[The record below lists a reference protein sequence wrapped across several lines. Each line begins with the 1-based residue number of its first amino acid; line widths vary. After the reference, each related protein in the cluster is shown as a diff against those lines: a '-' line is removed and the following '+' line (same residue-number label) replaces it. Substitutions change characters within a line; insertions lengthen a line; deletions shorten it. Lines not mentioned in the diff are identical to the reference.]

1 MMDGA
6 IDQLALTGYQ
16 FRLPTFEGPLDV
28 LLRLIER
35 DQLDITDISL
45 IAVTDQFLSHLAG
58 LGEQPPALVAE
69 FTAVGG
75 RLVLLKSRSLLPRPA
90 AVNDEPDPDELVRQL
105 EQYRALK
112 AVSEQLAI
120 RDRTALGGFARGEAV
135 AIPDAPPPRLAIH
148 QPALLARA
156 LRRRLTTALGPVQV
170 VASARIVTLR
180 EMTQRLLT
188 ALNGGNGSFFAFR
201 ASCTSREEVLV
212 AFLSTLVL
220 VRRQVVE
227 ARQERVFGDISL
239 RVIATSNGAVPVE
252 TADKSQAS

>member
-6 IDQLALTGYQ
+6 IDPLALAGYQ
-16 FRLPTFEGPLDV
+16 FQLPTFEGPLDV

-35 DQLDITDISL
+35 DQLD
-45 IAVTDQFLSHLAG
+45 
-58 LGEQPPALVAE
+58 
-69 FTAVGG
+69 
-75 RLVLLKSRSLLPRPA
+75 
-90 AVNDEPDPDELVRQL
+90 
-105 EQYRALK
+105 
-112 AVSEQLAI
+112 I

-148 QPALLARA
+148 QPTLLARA

-212 AFLSTLVL
+212 AFLSTL
-220 VRRQVVE
+220 
-227 ARQERVFGDISL
+227 
-239 RVIATSNGAVPVE
+239 
-252 TADKSQAS
+252 